1 MSIFASTTYAGQ
13 VQIRDGAGNL
23 ATPTVGPTIQLFI
36 NGVLNG
42 ATVTVTATGLVG
54 VYDFS
59 FVVPDSPGDTASIT
73 LNATL
78 AGSGSLSAT
87 EVLGQIETGGEP
99 TATFPG
105 SVAKLGIYNDA
116 LRLVGAERLQSES
129 EAREVRYKLDEI
141 WNLGAAEHCL
151 RLAKPAFARKVSRL
165 STAAQTSEHGIEYE
179 HTLPT
184 DYIAMYALF
193 SDENLDERVNRF
205 FQQSGKLLTEFPTVY
220 LRYVADFS
228 SSVSSWTP
236 DFVRVVSAY
245 IAQQLSARIK
255 PEAYEVLTGNLEQAV
270 EVSMGLSDLEE
281 PSQRPQKSLTTLTQ
295 DWLPIYNDALQLL
308 GLRRMTTISDERADR
323 TELDAALDSQLV
335 RSLLEE
341 YAWNWSRITVKSEEN
356 TRLESDFGYDRV
368 HEKPID
374 LIRIDG
380 VFRDEYCRTPLKDY
394 ADEGRNLY
402 CNDEVIYIKYVSDT
416 YEGQPAS
423 WPVSFKRFVAAMMAQ
438 QAEPSIPEVRPDVRR
453 MLPEKVD
460 RRQQDATSNDF
471 MQSPPQRINT
481 GSWVRARR
489 DGGTRNS
496 RDYG

>member
-1 MSIFASTTYAGQ
+1 
-13 VQIRDGAGNL
+13 
-23 ATPTVGPTIQLFI
+23 
-36 NGVLNG
+36 
-42 ATVTVTATGLVG
+42 
-54 VYDFS
+54 
-59 FVVPDSPGDTASIT
+59 
-73 LNATL
+73 
-78 AGSGSLSAT
+78 
-87 EVLGQIETGGEP
+87 
-99 TATFPG
+99 
-105 SVAKLGIYNDA
+105 
-116 LRLVGAERLQSES
+116 
-129 EAREVRYKLDEI
+129 
-141 WNLGAAEHCL
+141 
-151 RLAKPAFARKVSRL
+151 
-165 STAAQTSEHGIEYE
+165 
-179 HTLPT
+179 
-184 DYIAMYALF
+184 
-193 SDENLDERVNRF
+193 
-205 FQQSGKLLTEFPTVY
+205 
-220 LRYVADFS
+220 
-228 SSVSSWTP
+228 
-236 DFVRVVSAY
+236 
-245 IAQQLSARIK
+245 
-255 PEAYEVLTGNLEQAV
+255 
-270 EVSMGLSDLEE
+270 
-281 PSQRPQKSLTTLTQ
+281 
-295 DWLPIYNDALQLL
+295 LQLL